1 MIRKLKFMS
10 ERVVTVRVCLRTY
23 KTHWLFGKA
32 NDRRHAENG
41 CMSNLFLFQR
51 FLKRR
56 KRKKLELYIYTKV
69 IMIISVLCFFS
80 PWPKVCLVN
89 NIFLPVNDAWRTLV
103 DCIGLLFNGV
113 NVAVLSSFDVDEE
126 KSALDND
133 GDIYSDND
141 CSILLGRRTLID
153 ERPLLLLLFK
163 IDDAQSD
170 DDEDDVSDED
180 KEIISLL
187 RSTIGACCC
196 CLDCMH

>member
-1 MIRKLKFMS
+1 M
-10 ERVVTVRVCLRTY
+10 
-23 KTHWLFGKA
+23 
-32 NDRRHAENG
+32 
-41 CMSNLFLFQR
+41 
-51 FLKRR
+51 
-56 KRKKLELYIYTKV
+56 
-69 IMIISVLCFFS
+69 
-80 PWPKVCLVN
+80 
-89 NIFLPVNDAWRTLV
+89 
-103 DCIGLLFNGV
+103 LFNGV